1 MVSRTPEKPC
11 KTLKPVTLAV
21 MDPRLTAAR
30 ALVDKCPIET
40 TGTMTREYSKRCVLK
55 LHSRQYCLA
64 VRNSEAVIPKDW
76 QRILDEDAKLLPE
89 HDHAAANVNRSV
101 PAHFF
106 NSGDGLRDKKSM
118 FVWWGADFGVSL
130 RIDTDSGFER
140 TEIWVEGNGSSAPGV
155 S

>member
-21 MDPRLTAAR
+21 IDPRLTAAR

-40 TGTMTREYSKRCVLK
+40 TGTMTREYSRRCVLK
-55 LHSRQYCLA
+55 LHSRQYCLT
-64 VRNSEAVIPKDW
+64 VRNSKVDIPKDW
-76 QRILDEDAKLLPE
+76 QRVLDEDSKLLPE
-89 HDHAAANVNRSV
+89 HDHVDVNTSV

-106 NSGDGLRDKKSM
+106 NSGDGWRDKRSI
-118 FVWWGADFGVSL
+118 FVWWSADFRVSL
-130 RIDTDSGFER
+130 RIDTNSGFER
-140 TEIWVEGNGSSAPGV
+140 TEMWVEGNGSSAPGG